1 MNNDAERMYL
11 CKQIRNDAKG
21 YELPIIQDQTSN
33 TREIM
38 NKILINI
45 EDIENAPDKTIQ
57 IDFEEFIEGIKSDE
71 PIKASLEATSL
82 GEFIE
87 ITGNVEGCVRLECDL
102 CLEEFEYNLDFEI
115 DELFAKNTF
124 IVEDEEPGQEI
135 ELKSGE
141 FVTDLKGSKDIDISD
156 LLYQSVI
163 LDFPNKKVCG
173 INCKGGDI
181 FIRDETQPQEQ
192 IDPRMAIFKDLK
204 VDGK

>member
-1 MNNDAERMYL
+1 MNY
-11 CKQIRNDAKG
+11 K
-21 YELPIIQDQTSN
+21 
-33 TREIM
+33 
-38 NKILINI
+38 INI

-87 ITGNVEGCVRLECDL
+87 ITGNVEGCVILECDL
-102 CLEEFEYNLDFEI
+102 CLKEFEYNLDFEI
-115 DELFAKNTF
+115 NELFAKNTL

-141 FVTDLKGSKDIDISD
+141 FVTDLKGEKEIDIYD

-173 INCKGGDI
+173 INCNGNK
-181 FIRDETQPQEQ
+181 FLNDENFKQSQT
-192 IDPRMAIFKDLK
+192 DPRLEVFKNLK
-204 VDGK
+204 IEEKPNKK